1 MTEGR
6 TGELDSKLV
15 TSGITEVST
24 EDSDNGGESSTGD
37 DTITVLVKD
46 GVITGS
52 ENGEEEIGI
61 SADVTITDE
70 ILRVGS
76 TGGGVVT

>member
-1 MTEGR
+1 MTGGR
-6 TGELDSKLV
+6 TGELDTKLV
-15 TSGITEVST
+15 TSGVTKVST
-24 EDSDNGGESSTGD
+24 EDSDNGGGSSTGD
-37 DTITVLVKD
+37 DTVTVLVKD
-46 GVITGS
+46 GVISGS
-52 ENGEEEIGI
+52 ENGKEEVCI